1 MRSGSHFSNGE
12 PRMVEPPKF
21 EIHFCGV
28 RISAQGV
35 VGIAAVV
42 TMLILS
48 YRF

>member
-1 MRSGSHFSNGE
+1 
-12 PRMVEPPKF
+12 MVEPPQF
-21 EIHFCGV
+21 EIHFGGV

-35 VGIAAVV
+35 VGIAAAVAVV